1 MAATVIDALLVT
13 LGLDTSD
20 FRKGQ
25 KDVSDDL
32 KKQREDAK
40 KTAKEMAEQG
50 KKAASFFSSIKT
62 ELLALTGV
70 TVTAGGLMSLV
81 KNTTS
86 SLMDLSIQSKAL
98 GMTARELDGFG
109 KAAESAG
116 SSFERITA
124 ALQGFQAA
132 KQGSLFGDT
141 SSPIFSGMRM
151 LTALTG
157 DTFDVYSKDAKSLAR
172 SYLESLR
179 KVKDPN
185 IRRQIGAMGGFDD
198 ATIQRNQEGRF
209 LPDVDRLTK
218 SSGITDASVKGAK
231 EFTEAW
237 VVLNQNLETTKNQFY
252 TFLIPYVREFNGVLL
267 QLSNWMKS
275 HPDEMRQKVES
286 FFGAIESGAKVADN
300 AARSVGGWE
309 NAIKLLVATW
319 VMGITKAFTG
329 LFALTPPAWF
339 VAASAVGVGAYQNI
353 SNAATKADHT
363 DSLWESIKQ
372 RWSAGGWYNNQQNIQ
387 ALSPEQRKKDQ
398 DERSFWESTKNLLS
412 QAVNALISPAGAA
425 SMQPNIV
432 GGYQPNVPLNAL
444 PEQRRQ
450 QQDER
455 DYWESTKNLLSKIA
469 DALISPAGAATMQ
482 PDTSGY
488 QPNVPLNAQA
498 ARLGAKGKAFL
509 QAMAGEFGALE
520 GKYGLPA
527 GLLSSVAATESGGD
541 PFAVSP
547 KGAKGPFQ
555 FMDGTARDMGL
566 KGMDVYDPHKSADAA
581 ARYLRYLL
589 DATGGD
595 LEKTLAS
602 YNWGLGNVQK
612 KGMDNLPSET
622 RNYVPKVMA
631 GMRPGAGMAVDRAM
645 PGQAGGVY
653 NFYGTK
659 ITTQAQNV
667 EQLTS
672 DIKKHGDNRVMLMAG
687 YSGQ

>member
-50 KKAASFFSSIKT
+50 KKAAAFFGSIKT

-70 TVTAGGLMSLV
+70 TVTAGGLISFV
-81 KNTTS
+81 KSTTS
-86 SLMDLSIQSKAL
+86 GLMDLSIQSKAL
-98 GMTARELDGFG
+98 GLSARELDGWS
-109 KAAESAG
+109 KSAEAAG
-116 SSFERITA
+116 SSAEKISA
-124 ALQGFQAA
+124 SLQGFQGAI
-132 KQGSLFGDT
+132 QGARVGDYSSSIFG
-141 SSPIFSGMRM
+141 G
-151 LTALTG
+151 LAQLNALTG
-157 DTFDVYSKDAKSLAR
+157 QNFDVWGQDASSLAKT
-172 SYLESLR
+172 SLDALR
-179 KVKDPN
+179 KISDPN
-185 IRRQIGAMGGFDD
+185 LRRQVGLSLGFDD
-198 ATIQRNQEGRF
+198 ATLQRNQEGKF
-209 LPDVDRLTK
+209 LPDIDRLTK
-218 SSGITDASVKGAK
+218 SSGITDASTKGAK
-231 EFTEAW
+231 EFTAAW
-237 VVLNQNLETTKNQFY
+237 AELNQSLETTKNQFY
-252 TFLIPYVREFNGVLL
+252 TFLIPYVRDFNVVLRD
-267 QLSNWMKS
+267 LSNWMKS
-275 HPDEMRQKVES
+275 HPEEMKQKVDA
-286 FFGAIESGAKVADN
+286 FFGAIESGAKMADK
-300 AARSVGGWE
+300 AAQEVGGWE
-309 NAIKLLVATW
+309 NAIKLLIGLKVATW

-387 ALSPEQRKKDQ
+387 AVSPEQRKKDQ

-432 GGYQPNVPLNAL
+432 GGYQPNVPLNA
-444 PEQRRQ
+444 
-450 QQDER
+450 
-455 DYWESTKNLLSKIA
+455 
-469 DALISPAGAATMQ
+469 
-482 PDTSGY
+482 
-488 QPNVPLNAQA
+488 QA
-498 ARLGAKGKAFL
+498 ARLGAKGRAFL

-541 PFAVSP
+541 PFAES
-547 KGAKGPFQ
+547 KAGAKGLFQ
-555 FMDGTARDMGL
+555 FMPGTAKDMGL
-566 KGMDVYDPHKSADAA
+566 KGRDVYDPHKSAEAA
-581 ARYLRYLL
+581 AKYLRWLM

-622 RNYVPKVMA
+622 RSYVPKVMA

-645 PGQAGGVY
+645 PGQSGATY
-653 NFYGTK
+653 QFYGTK

-672 DIKKHGDNRVMLMAG
+672 DIKKHGDNRVMLLAG

>member
-13 LGLDTSD
+13 LGLDTSQ

-25 KDVSDDL
+25 QEVSDDL

-40 KTAKEMAEQG
+40 NTAKEMAEQG

-70 TVTAGGLMSLV
+70 TVTAGGLMSFV
-81 KNTTS
+81 KSTTS
-86 SLMDLSIQSKAL
+86 GLMELSIQAKSL
-98 GMTARELDGFG
+98 GMTSKELDGVG
-109 KAAESAG
+109 KAAEAAG
-116 SSFERITA
+116 SSVEKISA
-124 ALQGFQAA
+124 ALQGFQNA
-132 KQGSLFGDT
+132 KQLAKVGVYDTPVQEAAIRLNSLTHDSFNIRDDSAQT
-141 SSPIFSGMRM
+141 
-151 LTALTG
+151 
-157 DTFDVYSKDAKSLAR
+157 TFRKI
-172 SYLESLR
+172 LESAR
-179 KVKDPN
+179 KVTDPD
-185 IRRQIGAMGGFDD
+185 IRRQILQLVGIDD
-198 ATIQRNQEGRF
+198 AINQRNQEGKF
-209 LPDVDRLTK
+209 LTDVDRLTK
-218 SSGITDASVKGAK
+218 SSGITDASTKGAK
-231 EFTEAW
+231 EFTAAW
-237 VVLNQNLETTKNQFY
+237 AELGQNLDTVKNQIYVGLIPTIRDLNGLLIEWSSGNAKSSSFFKELKRDINDITGIDLGSWTLSGDLRNLKDNFSMLGKVLNHLGNALNELNNGNFSKAAD
-252 TFLIPYVREFNGVLL
+252 EFKKAWYGTEDGKPTGNDALPGVTSNSQSIYENSTYKKYNDLL
-267 QLSNWMKS
+267 NKYLPEWL
-275 HPDEMRQKVES
+275 
-286 FFGAIESGAKVADN
+286 
-300 AARSVGGWE
+300 GG
-309 NAIKLLVATW
+309 
-319 VMGITKAFTG
+319 
-329 LFALTPPAWF
+329 TP
-339 VAASAVGVGAYQNI
+339 S
-353 SNAATKADHT
+353 D
-363 DSLWESIKQ
+363 
-372 RWSAGGWYNNQQNIQ
+372 
-387 ALSPEQRKKDQ
+387 RKKDQ
-398 DERSFWESTKNLLS
+398 DEKSYWDTTK
-412 QAVNALISPAGAA
+412 
-425 SMQPNIV
+425 
-432 GGYQPNVPLNAL
+432 
-444 PEQRRQ
+444 
-450 QQDER
+450 
-455 DYWESTKNLLSKIA
+455 TLLSKIA
-469 DALISPAGAATMQ
+469 DAIVTPAGASSLE
-482 PDTSGY
+482 PSIGGY

-498 ARLGAKGKAFL
+498 ARLGAKGKSFL

-527 GLLSSVAATESGGD
+527 GLLSSVSAAESGGD
-541 PFAVSP
+541 PYAVSP

-555 FMDGTARDMGL
+555 FMDGTARDLGL

-672 DIKKHGDNRVMLMAG
+672 DIKKHGDNRVMLLAG

>member
-1 MAATVIDALLVT
+1 MAATVIDALLIT

-50 KKAASFFSSIKT
+50 KKAAAFFGSIKT

-70 TVTAGGLMSLV
+70 AVTAGGLISFV
-81 KNTTS
+81 KSTTS
-86 SLMDLSIQSKAL
+86 GLMDLSIQSKAL
-98 GMTARELDGFG
+98 GLSARELDGWS
-109 KAAESAG
+109 KSAEAAG
-116 SSFERITA
+116 SSAEKISA
-124 ALQGFQAA
+124 SLHGFQGAI
-132 KQGSLFGDT
+132 QGARVGDYSSSIFG
-141 SSPIFSGMRM
+141 G
-151 LTALTG
+151 LAQLNALTG
-157 DTFDVYSKDAKSLAR
+157 QNFDVWGQDASSLAKT
-172 SYLESLR
+172 SLDALR
-179 KVKDPN
+179 KISDPN
-185 IRRQIGAMGGFDD
+185 LRRQVGLSLGFDD
-198 ATIQRNQEGRF
+198 ATLQRNQEGKF

-218 SSGITDASVKGAK
+218 SSGITDVSTKGAK
-231 EFTEAW
+231 EFTAAW
-237 VVLNQNLETTKNQFY
+237 AELNQSLETTKNQFY
-252 TFLIPYVREFNGVLL
+252 TFLIPYVRDFNVVLRD
-267 QLSNWMKS
+267 LSNWMKS
-275 HPDEMRQKVES
+275 HPEEMKQKVDA
-286 FFGAIESGAKVADN
+286 FFGAIESGAKMADK
-300 AARSVGGWE
+300 AAQAVGGWE
-309 NAIKLLVATW
+309 NAIKIIIGASVGGKLLFFLANLSKALLVLT
-319 VMGITKAFTG
+319 GITLPG
-329 LFALTPPAWF
+329 WL

-353 SNAATKADHT
+353 SNAATKEDHT

-372 RWSAGGWYNNQQNIQ
+372 RWSAGGWYNNQQNMQ
-387 ALSPEQRKKDQ
+387 AVSPEQRKKDQ

-432 GGYQPNVPLNAL
+432 GGYQPNVPLNA
-444 PEQRRQ
+444 
-450 QQDER
+450 
-455 DYWESTKNLLSKIA
+455 
-469 DALISPAGAATMQ
+469 
-482 PDTSGY
+482 
-488 QPNVPLNAQA
+488 QA

-509 QAMAGEFGALE
+509 QAMAGEFGTLE

-541 PFAVSP
+541 PYAVSP

-555 FMDGTARDMGL
+555 FMDGTARDLGL
-566 KGMDVYDPHKSADAA
+566 KGMDVYDPHKSSDAA
-581 ARYLRYLL
+581 ARYLRFLL

-645 PGQAGGVY
+645 PGQSGATY
-653 NFYGTK
+653 QFYGTK

-672 DIKKHGDNRVMLMAG
+672 DIKKHADNRVMLLAG

>member
-1 MAATVIDALLVT
+1 MAATVIDALLIT

-98 GMTARELDGFG
+98 GMSAKELDGWA
-109 KAAESAG
+109 KSAEAAG
-116 SSFERITA
+116 SSAEKITNV
-124 ALQGFQAA
+124 LKGFQDA
-132 KQGSLFGDT
+132 KQGATFGDFT
-141 SSPIFSGMRM
+141 NPLYEVAPILRR
-151 LTALTG
+151 LTG
-157 DTFDVYSKDAKSLAR
+157 VEINTSKDDVPTIA
-172 SYLESLR
+172 R
-179 KVKDPN
+179 KVFSALQKVKNPAM
-185 IRRQIGAMGGFDD
+185 RRVLAERVGIDD
-198 ATIQRNQEGRF
+198 ATLQRNQEGQF

-218 SSGITDASVKGAK
+218 SSGITDASTKGAK
-231 EFTEAW
+231 EFTAAW
-237 VVLNQNLETTKNQFY
+237 AELNQNLDTTKNQFY
-252 TFLIPYVREFNGVLL
+252 TFLIPYVREFNGVLRD
-267 QLSNWMKS
+267 LSDWMKS
-275 HPDEMRQKVES
+275 HPKEMKAGIDA
-286 FFGAIESGAKVADN
+286 FFGAIKDVA
-300 AARSVGGWE
+300 AAANDAADAVGGW
-309 NAIKLLVATW
+309 NNVIVALLALKVASW
-319 VMGITKAFTG
+319 FRGIA
-329 LFALTPPAWF
+329 FALSGP
-339 VAASAVGVGAYQNI
+339 
-353 SNAATKADHT
+353 
-363 DSLWESIKQ
+363 
-372 RWSAGGWYNNQQNIQ
+372 GGLIFAIT
-387 ALSPEQRKKDQ
+387 ALYPIID
-398 DERSFWESTKNLLS
+398 
-412 QAVNALISPAGAA
+412 G
-425 SMQPNIV
+425 
-432 GGYQPNVPLNAL
+432 
-444 PEQRRQ
+444 
-450 QQDER
+450 
-455 DYWESTKNLLSKIA
+455 LLSKIVSKENREWMQNHGIFWTSNGEFFLNKK
-469 DALISPAGAATMQ
+469 DAEERQRQIDSGAV
-482 PDTSGY
+482 PDGSQRIVPNAYQQAMMDTQMDLSTAMKLDVGQY
-488 QPNVPLNAQA
+488 QPNIPLNAKA
-498 ARLGAKGKAFL
+498 AKLGIKGKSFL

-541 PFAVSP
+541 PFAES
-547 KGAKGPFQ
+547 KAGAKGLFQ
-555 FMDGTARDMGL
+555 FMPGTAKDMGL
-566 KGMDVYDPHKSADAA
+566 KGRDVYDPHKSAEAA
-581 ARYLRYLL
+581 AKYLRWLM

>member
-1 MAATVIDALLVT
+1 MAATVIDALLIT

-50 KKAASFFSSIKT
+50 KKAAAFFGSIKT

-70 TVTAGGLMSLV
+70 TVTAGGLMSFV

-231 EFTEAW
+231 EFTEVW
-237 VVLNQNLETTKNQFY
+237 VLLNQNLETTKNQFY

-286 FFGAIESGAKVADN
+286 FFGAIESGAKAADN

-309 NAIKLLVATW
+309 NAIKLLIGLKVATW

-339 VAASAVGVGAYQNI
+339 IAASAVGVGAYQNI

-372 RWSAGGWYNNQQNIQ
+372 RWDAGGWYNNQQNMQ

-432 GGYQPNVPLNAL
+432 GGYQPNVPLNA
-444 PEQRRQ
+444 
-450 QQDER
+450 
-455 DYWESTKNLLSKIA
+455 
-469 DALISPAGAATMQ
+469 
-482 PDTSGY
+482 
-488 QPNVPLNAQA
+488 QA
-498 ARLGAKGKAFL
+498 ARLGTKGKAFL
-509 QAMAGEFGALE
+509 QAMAGEFGVLE
-520 GKYGLPA
+520 GKYGLPS

-541 PFAVSP
+541 PFAES
-547 KGAKGPFQ
+547 KAGAKGLFQ
-555 FMDGTARDMGL
+555 FMPGTAKDMGL
-566 KGMDVYDPHKSADAA
+566 KGRDVFDPHKSADAA
-581 ARYLRYLL
+581 GRYLRFLL

-667 EQLTS
+667 QQLTS

>member
-13 LGLDTSD
+13 LGLDASN

-25 KDVSDDL
+25 QEVSDDL

-40 KTAKEMAEQG
+40 NTAKEMAEQG

-237 VVLNQNLETTKNQFY
+237 VLLNQNLETTKNQFY

-286 FFGAIESGAKVADN
+286 FFGAIESGAKAADN

-309 NAIKLLVATW
+309 NAIKLLIGLKVATW

-339 VAASAVGVGAYQNI
+339 IAASAVGVGAYQNI

-372 RWSAGGWYNNQQNIQ
+372 RWDAGGWYNNQQNMQ
-387 ALSPEQRKKDQ
+387 AVSPEQRKKDQ

-432 GGYQPNVPLNAL
+432 G
-444 PEQRRQ
+444 
-450 QQDER
+450 
-455 DYWESTKNLLSKIA
+455 
-469 DALISPAGAATMQ
+469 
-482 PDTSGY
+482 GY

-541 PFAVSP
+541 PFAES
-547 KGAKGPFQ
+547 KAGAKGLFQ
-555 FMDGTARDMGL
+555 FMPGTAKDMGL
-566 KGMDVYDPHKSADAA
+566 KGRDVYDPHKSAEAA
-581 ARYLRYLL
+581 AKYLRWLM

-645 PGQAGGVY
+645 PGQSGATY
-653 NFYGTK
+653 QFYGTK

-672 DIKKHGDNRVMLMAG
+672 DIKKHGDNRVMLLAG

>member
-13 LGLDTSD
+13 LGLDTSQ

-25 KDVSDDL
+25 QEVSDDL

-40 KTAKEMAEQG
+40 NTAKEMAEQG

-70 TVTAGGLMSLV
+70 TVTAGGLISFV
-81 KNTTS
+81 KSTTS
-86 SLMDLSIQSKAL
+86 GLMDLSIQSKAL
-98 GMTARELDGFG
+98 GLSARELDGWS
-109 KAAESAG
+109 KSAEAAVSSAEKI
-116 SSFERITA
+116 SAS
-124 ALQGFQAA
+124 LQGFQGAI
-132 KQGSLFGDT
+132 QGARVGDYSSSIFG
-141 SSPIFSGMRM
+141 G
-151 LTALTG
+151 LAQLNALTG
-157 DTFDVYSKDAKSLAR
+157 QNFDVWGQDASSLAKT
-172 SYLESLR
+172 SLDALR
-179 KVKDPN
+179 KISDPN
-185 IRRQIGAMGGFDD
+185 LRRQVGLSLGFDD
-198 ATIQRNQEGRF
+198 ATLQRNQEGKF

-218 SSGITDASVKGAK
+218 SSGITDASTKGAK
-231 EFTEAW
+231 EFTAAW
-237 VVLNQNLETTKNQFY
+237 AELGQNLDTVKNQIYVGLIPTIRDLNGLLIEWSSGNAKSSSFFKELKRDINDITGIDLGSWTLSGDLRNLKDNFSMLGKVLNHLGNALNELNNGNFSKAAD
-252 TFLIPYVREFNGVLL
+252 EFKKAWYGTEDGKPTGNDALPGV
-267 QLSNWMKS
+267 
-275 HPDEMRQKVES
+275 
-286 FFGAIESGAKVADN
+286 
-300 AARSVGGWE
+300 
-309 NAIKLLVATW
+309 
-319 VMGITKAFTG
+319 TKA
-329 LFALTPPAWF
+329 A
-339 VAASAVGVGAYQNI
+339 
-353 SNAATKADHT
+353 
-363 DSLWESIKQ
+363 E
-372 RWSAGGWYNNQQNIQ
+372 Q
-387 ALSPEQRKKDQ
+387 ALKKNGGTLDFKPDQ
-398 DERSFWESTKNLLS
+398 DSAYLS
-412 QAVNALISPAGAA
+412 PQQQATQKMLDAVKF
-425 SMQPNIV
+425 QP
-432 GGYQPNVPLNAL
+432 L

-527 GLLSSVAATESGGD
+527 GLLSSLSAAESGGD
-541 PFAVSP
+541 PYAVSP

-555 FMDGTARDMGL
+555 FMDGTARDLGL

-645 PGQAGGVY
+645 PGQSGVTY
-653 NFYGTK
+653 QFYGTK

-672 DIKKHGDNRVMLMAG
+672 DIKKHGDNRVMLLAG

>member
-50 KKAASFFSSIKT
+50 KKAAAFFGSIKT

-218 SSGITDASVKGAK
+218 SSGITDASTKGAK
-231 EFTEAW
+231 EFTAAW
-237 VVLNQNLETTKNQFY
+237 AELGQNLDTVKNQIYEGLIPTIRDLNGLLKEWSSGNVKSSSFFKELKRDINDITGIDLGGWTLSSDLRNLKDNFSMLGKVLNHLGNALNELNNGNFSKAADEFKKAWYGTEDGKPTGNDALPGVTSNSQSIYENTTYKKYND
-252 TFLIPYVREFNGVLL
+252 LL
-267 QLSNWMKS
+267 NKYLPEWL
-275 HPDEMRQKVES
+275 
-286 FFGAIESGAKVADN
+286 
-300 AARSVGGWE
+300 GG
-309 NAIKLLVATW
+309 
-319 VMGITKAFTG
+319 
-329 LFALTPPAWF
+329 TP
-339 VAASAVGVGAYQNI
+339 S
-353 SNAATKADHT
+353 D
-363 DSLWESIKQ
+363 
-372 RWSAGGWYNNQQNIQ
+372 
-387 ALSPEQRKKDQ
+387 RKKDQ
-398 DERSFWESTKNLLS
+398 DEKSYWDTTK
-412 QAVNALISPAGAA
+412 
-425 SMQPNIV
+425 
-432 GGYQPNVPLNAL
+432 
-444 PEQRRQ
+444 
-450 QQDER
+450 
-455 DYWESTKNLLSKIA
+455 TLLSKIA
-469 DALISPAGAATMQ
+469 DAIVTPAGASSLE
-482 PDTSGY
+482 PSIGGY

-509 QAMAGEFGALE
+509 QAMAVEFGSLE

-541 PFAVSP
+541 PFAES
-547 KGAKGPFQ
+547 KAGAKGLFQ
-555 FMDGTARDMGL
+555 FMPGTAKDMGL
-566 KGMDVYDPHKSADAA
+566 KGRDVFDPHKSADAA

-589 DATGGD
+589 EATGGD

-645 PGQAGGVY
+645 PGKSGATYQ
-653 NFYGTK
+653 FYGTK

>member
-1 MAATVIDALLVT
+1 MAATVIDALLIT

-70 TVTAGGLMSLV
+70 TVTAGGLMSFV
-81 KNTTS
+81 KSTTS
-86 SLMDLSIQSKAL
+86 GLMDLSIHSKAL
-98 GMTARELDGFG
+98 GMSAKELDGWA
-109 KAAESAG
+109 KSAEAAG
-116 SSFERITA
+116 SSAEKISA
-124 ALQGFQAA
+124 ALQGVQDARQLAKVGVYDTPVQEAA
-132 KQGSLFGDT
+132 IRLNSLTHDSFNIRDDSAQT
-141 SSPIFSGMRM
+141 
-151 LTALTG
+151 
-157 DTFDVYSKDAKSLAR
+157 TFRKILDSA
-172 SYLESLR
+172 R
-179 KVKDPN
+179 KVTDPD
-185 IRRQIGAMGGFDD
+185 IRRQILQLVGIDD
-198 ATIQRNQEGRF
+198 AINQRNQEGQF

-218 SSGITDASVKGAK
+218 SSGITDASTKGAK
-231 EFTEAW
+231 EFTAAW
-237 VVLNQNLETTKNQFY
+237 AELNQSLETTKNQFY
-252 TFLIPYVREFNGVLL
+252 TFLIPYVRDFNVVLRD
-267 QLSNWMKS
+267 LSNWMKS
-275 HPDEMRQKVES
+275 HPEEMKQKVDA
-286 FFGAIESGAKVADN
+286 FFGAIESGAKMADK
-300 AARSVGGWE
+300 AAQAVGGWE
-309 NAIKLLVATW
+309 NAIKIIIGASVGGKLLFFLTNLSKSLLGLARITLPGWLVAAAGLSAADKVDDLNQRAKESGVDVGTYL
-319 VMGITKAFTG
+319 VGKMKEKQKENAEAFDKHFDYSPSGI
-329 LFALTPPAWF
+329 
-339 VAASAVGVGAYQNI
+339 
-353 SNAATKADHT
+353 
-363 DSLWESIKQ
+363 E
-372 RWSAGGWYNNQQNIQ
+372 
-387 ALSPEQRKKDQ
+387 LSPQQRATQEMLD
-398 DERSFWESTKNLLS
+398 
-412 QAVNALISPAGAA
+412 AVKF
-425 SMQPNIV
+425 QP
-432 GGYQPNVPLNAL
+432 L

-498 ARLGAKGKAFL
+498 ARLGAKGRAFL

-527 GLLSSVAATESGGD
+527 GLLSSVAGTESGGD

-555 FMDGTARDMGL
+555 FMDGTARDLGL

-595 LEKTLAS
+595 LEKALAS

-645 PGQAGGVY
+645 PGQSGATY
-653 NFYGTK
+653 QFYGTK

-672 DIKKHGDNRVMLMAG
+672 DIKKHGDNRVMLLAG

>member
-13 LGLDTSD
+13 LGLDTSQ

-25 KDVSDDL
+25 QEVSDDL

-40 KTAKEMAEQG
+40 NTAKEMAEQG

-70 TVTAGGLMSLV
+70 TVTAGGLISFV
-81 KNTTS
+81 KSTTS
-86 SLMDLSIQSKAL
+86 GLMDLSIQSKAL
-98 GMTARELDGFG
+98 GLSARELDGWS
-109 KAAESAG
+109 KSAEAAG
-116 SSFERITA
+116 SSAEKISA
-124 ALQGFQAA
+124 SLQGFQGAI
-132 KQGSLFGDT
+132 QGARVGDYSSSIFG
-141 SSPIFSGMRM
+141 G
-151 LTALTG
+151 LAQLNALTG
-157 DTFDVYSKDAKSLAR
+157 QNFDVWGQDASSLAKT
-172 SYLESLR
+172 SLDALR
-179 KVKDPN
+179 KISDPN
-185 IRRQIGAMGGFDD
+185 LRRQVGLSLGFDD
-198 ATIQRNQEGRF
+198 ATLQRNQEGKF

-218 SSGITDASVKGAK
+218 SSGITDASTKGAK
-231 EFTEAW
+231 EFTAAW
-237 VVLNQNLETTKNQFY
+237 AELGQNLDTVKNQIYVGLIPTIRDLNGLLIEWSSGNAKSSSFFKELKRDINDITGIDLGSWTLSGDLRNLKDNFSMLGKVLNHLGNALNELNNGNFSKAAD
-252 TFLIPYVREFNGVLL
+252 EFKKAWYGTEDGKPTGNDALPGV
-267 QLSNWMKS
+267 
-275 HPDEMRQKVES
+275 
-286 FFGAIESGAKVADN
+286 
-300 AARSVGGWE
+300 
-309 NAIKLLVATW
+309 
-319 VMGITKAFTG
+319 TKA
-329 LFALTPPAWF
+329 A
-339 VAASAVGVGAYQNI
+339 
-353 SNAATKADHT
+353 
-363 DSLWESIKQ
+363 E
-372 RWSAGGWYNNQQNIQ
+372 Q
-387 ALSPEQRKKDQ
+387 ALKKNGGTLDFKPDQ
-398 DERSFWESTKNLLS
+398 DSAYLS
-412 QAVNALISPAGAA
+412 PQQQATQKMLDAVKF
-425 SMQPNIV
+425 QP
-432 GGYQPNVPLNAL
+432 L

-527 GLLSSVAATESGGD
+527 GLLSSLSAAESGGD
-541 PFAVSP
+541 PYAVSP

-555 FMDGTARDMGL
+555 FMDGTARDLGL

-631 GMRPGAGMAVDRAM
+631 GMRPGAGMAVDRVM

-672 DIKKHGDNRVMLMAG
+672 DIKKHGDNRVMLLAG

>member
-1 MAATVIDALLVT
+1 MAATVIDALLIT

-50 KKAASFFSSIKT
+50 KKAAAFFSSIKT

-70 TVTAGGLMSLV
+70 TVTAGGLMSFV
-81 KNTTS
+81 KSTTS
-86 SLMDLSIQSKAL
+86 GLMDLSIQSKAL
-98 GMTARELDGFG
+98 GMSAKELDGWA
-109 KAAESAG
+109 KSAEAAG
-116 SSFERITA
+116 SSAEKITNV
-124 ALQGFQAA
+124 LKGFQDA
-132 KQGSLFGDT
+132 KQGATFGDFT
-141 SSPIFSGMRM
+141 NPLYEVAPILRR
-151 LTALTG
+151 LTG
-157 DTFDVYSKDAKSLAR
+157 VEINTSKDDVPTIA
-172 SYLESLR
+172 R
-179 KVKDPN
+179 KVFSALQKVKNPAM
-185 IRRQIGAMGGFDD
+185 RRVLAERVGIDD
-198 ATIQRNQEGRF
+198 ATLQRNQEGQF

-218 SSGITDASVKGAK
+218 SSGITDASTKGAK
-231 EFTEAW
+231 EFTAAW
-237 VVLNQNLETTKNQFY
+237 AELNQSLETTKNQFY
-252 TFLIPYVREFNGVLL
+252 TFLIPYVRDFNVVLRD
-267 QLSNWMKS
+267 LSNWMKS
-275 HPDEMRQKVES
+275 HPEEMKQKVDA
-286 FFGAIESGAKVADN
+286 FFGAIESGAKMADK
-300 AARSVGGWE
+300 AAQAVGGWE
-309 NAIKLLVATW
+309 NAIKLLIALTVATL
-319 VMGITKAFTG
+319 VMGITKVFTG

-372 RWSAGGWYNNQQNIQ
+372 RWSAGGWYNNQQNMQ
-387 ALSPEQRKKDQ
+387 AVSPEQRKKDQ

-432 GGYQPNVPLNAL
+432 GGYQPNVPLNA
-444 PEQRRQ
+444 
-450 QQDER
+450 
-455 DYWESTKNLLSKIA
+455 K
-469 DALISPAGAATMQ
+469 
-482 PDTSGY
+482 
-488 QPNVPLNAQA
+488 A

-541 PFAVSP
+541 PFAES
-547 KGAKGPFQ
+547 KAGAKGLFQ
-555 FMDGTARDMGL
+555 FMPGTAKDMGL
-566 KGMDVYDPHKSADAA
+566 KGRDVFDPHKSADAA
-581 ARYLRYLL
+581 GRYLRFLL

-595 LEKTLAS
+595 LEKALAS

-645 PGQAGGVY
+645 PGQSGATY
-653 NFYGTK
+653 QFYGTK

>member
-1 MAATVIDALLVT
+1 MAATVIDALLIT

-70 TVTAGGLMSLV
+70 TVTAGGLMSFV
-81 KNTTS
+81 KSTTS
-86 SLMDLSIQSKAL
+86 GLMDLSIQSKAL
-98 GMTARELDGFG
+98 GMSAKELDGWA
-109 KAAESAG
+109 KSAEAAG
-116 SSFERITA
+116 SSAEKISA
-124 ALQGFQAA
+124 ALQGFQDA
-132 KQGSLFGDT
+132 KQLAKVGVYDTPVQEAAIRLNSLTHDSFNIRDDSAQT
-141 SSPIFSGMRM
+141 
-151 LTALTG
+151 
-157 DTFDVYSKDAKSLAR
+157 TFRKILDSA
-172 SYLESLR
+172 R
-179 KVKDPN
+179 KVTDPD
-185 IRRQIGAMGGFDD
+185 IRRQILQLVGIDD
-198 ATIQRNQEGRF
+198 AINQRNQEGQF

-218 SSGITDASVKGAK
+218 SSGITDASTKGAK
-231 EFTEAW
+231 EFTAAW
-237 VVLNQNLETTKNQFY
+237 AELGQNLDTIKNQIYEGLIPTIRDVNGLLKEWSSGNVKSSSFFKELKRDIDDITGIDLGSWTLSSDLRNLKDNFSMLGRVLNHLGNALNELN
-252 TFLIPYVREFNGVLL
+252 NG
-267 QLSNWMKS
+267 N
-275 HPDEMRQKVES
+275 
-286 FFGAIESGAKVADN
+286 F
-300 AARSVGGWE
+300 
-309 NAIKLLVATW
+309 
-319 VMGITKAFTG
+319 TKAADEFKKAWYGTEDGKPTG
-329 LFALTPPAWF
+329 NDALPGVTNNSQSIYENGTYKKYNDLLNKYLPEWLGGTP
-339 VAASAVGVGAYQNI
+339 S
-353 SNAATKADHT
+353 D
-363 DSLWESIKQ
+363 
-372 RWSAGGWYNNQQNIQ
+372 
-387 ALSPEQRKKDQ
+387 RKKDQ
-398 DERSFWESTKNLLS
+398 DEKSYWDTTKALLS
-412 QAVNALISPAGAA
+412 KIADAIVTPAGA
-425 SMQPNIV
+425 SSVNPSI
-432 GGYQPNVPLNAL
+432 GGYQPNVPLNA
-444 PEQRRQ
+444 
-450 QQDER
+450 
-455 DYWESTKNLLSKIA
+455 K
-469 DALISPAGAATMQ
+469 
-482 PDTSGY
+482 
-488 QPNVPLNAQA
+488 A

-509 QAMAGEFGALE
+509 QAMAGEFGVLE

-541 PFAVSP
+541 PFAES
-547 KGAKGPFQ
+547 KAGAKGLFQ
-555 FMDGTARDMGL
+555 FMPGTAKDMGL
-566 KGMDVYDPHKSADAA
+566 KGRDVYDPHKSAEAA
-581 ARYLRYLL
+581 AKYLRWLM

-672 DIKKHGDNRVMLMAG
+672 DIKKHGDNRVMLLAG

>member
-13 LGLDTSD
+13 LGLDTSQ

-25 KDVSDDL
+25 QEVSDDL

-40 KTAKEMAEQG
+40 NTAKEMAEQG

-70 TVTAGGLMSLV
+70 TVTAGGLMSFV
-81 KNTTS
+81 KSTTS
-86 SLMDLSIQSKAL
+86 GLMDLSIQSKAL
-98 GMTARELDGFG
+98 GLSARELDGWS
-109 KAAESAG
+109 KSAEAAG
-116 SSFERITA
+116 SSAEKISA
-124 ALQGFQAA
+124 SLQGFQGAI
-132 KQGSLFGDT
+132 QGARVGDYSSSIFG
-141 SSPIFSGMRM
+141 G
-151 LTALTG
+151 LAQLNALTG
-157 DTFDVYSKDAKSLAR
+157 QNFDVWGQDASSLAKT
-172 SYLESLR
+172 SLDALR
-179 KVKDPN
+179 KISDPN
-185 IRRQIGAMGGFDD
+185 LRRQVGLSLGFDD
-198 ATIQRNQEGRF
+198 ATLQRNQEGKF

-218 SSGITDASVKGAK
+218 SSGITDASTKGAK
-231 EFTEAW
+231 EFTAAW
-237 VVLNQNLETTKNQFY
+237 AELGQNLDTVKNQIYVGLIPTIRDLNGLLIEWSSGNAKSSSFFKELKRDINDITGIDLGSWTLSGDLRNLKDNFSMLGKVLNHLGNALNELNNGNFSKAAD
-252 TFLIPYVREFNGVLL
+252 EFKKAWYGTEDGKPTGNDALPGV
-267 QLSNWMKS
+267 
-275 HPDEMRQKVES
+275 
-286 FFGAIESGAKVADN
+286 
-300 AARSVGGWE
+300 
-309 NAIKLLVATW
+309 
-319 VMGITKAFTG
+319 TKA
-329 LFALTPPAWF
+329 A
-339 VAASAVGVGAYQNI
+339 
-353 SNAATKADHT
+353 
-363 DSLWESIKQ
+363 E
-372 RWSAGGWYNNQQNIQ
+372 Q
-387 ALSPEQRKKDQ
+387 ALKKNGGTLDFKSDQ
-398 DERSFWESTKNLLS
+398 DSAYLS
-412 QAVNALISPAGAA
+412 PQQQATQKMLDAVKF
-425 SMQPNIV
+425 QP
-432 GGYQPNVPLNAL
+432 L

-555 FMDGTARDMGL
+555 FMDGTARDLGL

-631 GMRPGAGMAVDRAM
+631 GMRPGAGMAVDRVM
-645 PGQAGGVY
+645 LMAGGVY

-672 DIKKHGDNRVMLMAG
+672 DIKKHGDNRVMLLAG

>member
-50 KKAASFFSSIKT
+50 KKAAAFFGSIKT

-309 NAIKLLVATW
+309 NAIKLLIGLKVATW

-387 ALSPEQRKKDQ
+387 AVSPEQRKKDQ

-432 GGYQPNVPLNAL
+432 GGYQPNVPLNA
-444 PEQRRQ
+444 
-450 QQDER
+450 
-455 DYWESTKNLLSKIA
+455 
-469 DALISPAGAATMQ
+469 
-482 PDTSGY
+482 
-488 QPNVPLNAQA
+488 QA

-509 QAMAGEFGALE
+509 QAMAGEFGSLE
-520 GKYGLPA
+520 GKYGLPS

-541 PFAVSP
+541 PFAES
-547 KGAKGPFQ
+547 KAGAKGLFQ
-555 FMDGTARDMGL
+555 FMPGTAKDMGL
-566 KGMDVYDPHKSADAA
+566 KGRDVFDPHKSADAA

-589 DATGGD
+589 EATGGD

>member
-50 KKAASFFSSIKT
+50 KKAAAFFGSIKT

-70 TVTAGGLMSLV
+70 AVTAGGLISFV
-81 KNTTS
+81 KSTTS
-86 SLMDLSIQSKAL
+86 GLMDLSIQSKAL
-98 GMTARELDGFG
+98 GLSARELDGWS
-109 KAAESAG
+109 KSAEAAG
-116 SSFERITA
+116 SSAEKISA
-124 ALQGFQAA
+124 SLQGFQGAI
-132 KQGSLFGDT
+132 QGARVGDYSSSIFG
-141 SSPIFSGMRM
+141 G
-151 LTALTG
+151 LAQLNALTG
-157 DTFDVYSKDAKSLAR
+157 QNFDVWGQDASSLAKT
-172 SYLESLR
+172 SLDALR
-179 KVKDPN
+179 KISDPN
-185 IRRQIGAMGGFDD
+185 LRRQVGLSLGFDD
-198 ATIQRNQEGRF
+198 ATLQRNQEGKF

-218 SSGITDASVKGAK
+218 SSGITDVSTKGAK
-231 EFTEAW
+231 EFTAAW
-237 VVLNQNLETTKNQFY
+237 AELNQNLETTKNQFY
-252 TFLIPYVREFNGVLL
+252 TFLIPYVRDFNVVLRD
-267 QLSNWMKS
+267 LSNWMKS
-275 HPDEMRQKVES
+275 HPEEMKQKVDA
-286 FFGAIESGAKVADN
+286 FFGAIESGAKMADK
-300 AARSVGGWE
+300 AAQAVGGWE
-309 NAIKLLVATW
+309 NAIKIIIGASVGGKLLFFLANLSKALLVLT
-319 VMGITKAFTG
+319 GITLPG
-329 LFALTPPAWF
+329 WL

-353 SNAATKADHT
+353 SNAATKEDHT

-372 RWSAGGWYNNQQNIQ
+372 RWSAGGWYNNQQNMQ
-387 ALSPEQRKKDQ
+387 AVSPEQRKKDQ

-432 GGYQPNVPLNAL
+432 G
-444 PEQRRQ
+444 
-450 QQDER
+450 
-455 DYWESTKNLLSKIA
+455 
-469 DALISPAGAATMQ
+469 
-482 PDTSGY
+482 GY

-555 FMDGTARDMGL
+555 FMDGTARDLGL
-566 KGMDVYDPHKSADAA
+566 KGMDVYDPHKSSDAA
-581 ARYLRYLL
+581 ARYLRFLL

-645 PGQAGGVY
+645 PGQSGATY
-653 NFYGTK
+653 QFYGTK

-672 DIKKHGDNRVMLMAG
+672 DIKKHGDNRVMLLAG

>member
-13 LGLDTSD
+13 LGLDTSQ

-25 KDVSDDL
+25 QEVSDDL

-40 KTAKEMAEQG
+40 NTAKEMAEQG
-50 KKAASFFSSIKT
+50 KKASSFFSSIKT

-70 TVTAGGLMSLV
+70 TVTAGGLMSFV
-81 KNTTS
+81 KSTTS
-86 SLMDLSIQSKAL
+86 GLMDLSIQSKAL
-98 GMTARELDGFG
+98 GLSARELDGWS
-109 KAAESAG
+109 KSAEAAG
-116 SSFERITA
+116 SSAEKISA
-124 ALQGFQAA
+124 SLQGFQGAI
-132 KQGSLFGDT
+132 QGARVGDYSSSIFG
-141 SSPIFSGMRM
+141 G
-151 LTALTG
+151 LAQLNALTG
-157 DTFDVYSKDAKSLAR
+157 QNFDVWGQDASSLAKT
-172 SYLESLR
+172 SLDALR
-179 KVKDPN
+179 KISDPN
-185 IRRQIGAMGGFDD
+185 LRRQVGLSLGFDD
-198 ATIQRNQEGRF
+198 ATLQRNQEGKF

-218 SSGITDASVKGAK
+218 SSGITDASTKGAK
-231 EFTEAW
+231 EFTAAW
-237 VVLNQNLETTKNQFY
+237 AELGQNLDTVKNQIYVGLIPTIRDLNGLLIEWSSGNAKSSSFFKELKRDINDITGIDLGSWTLSGDLRNLKDNFSMLGKVLNHLGNALNELNNGNFSKAAD
-252 TFLIPYVREFNGVLL
+252 EFKKAWYGTEDGKPTGNDALPGV
-267 QLSNWMKS
+267 
-275 HPDEMRQKVES
+275 
-286 FFGAIESGAKVADN
+286 
-300 AARSVGGWE
+300 
-309 NAIKLLVATW
+309 
-319 VMGITKAFTG
+319 TKA
-329 LFALTPPAWF
+329 A
-339 VAASAVGVGAYQNI
+339 
-353 SNAATKADHT
+353 
-363 DSLWESIKQ
+363 E
-372 RWSAGGWYNNQQNIQ
+372 Q
-387 ALSPEQRKKDQ
+387 ALKKNGGTLDFKPDQ
-398 DERSFWESTKNLLS
+398 DSAYLS
-412 QAVNALISPAGAA
+412 PQQQATQKMLDAVKF
-425 SMQPNIV
+425 QP
-432 GGYQPNVPLNAL
+432 L

-498 ARLGAKGKAFL
+498 ARLGAKGRAFL

-527 GLLSSVAATESGGD
+527 GLLSSLSAAESGGD
-541 PFAVSP
+541 PYAVSP

-555 FMDGTARDMGL
+555 FMDGTARDLGL

-645 PGQAGGVY
+645 PGQSGATY
-653 NFYGTK
+653 QFYGTK

-672 DIKKHGDNRVMLMAG
+672 DIKKHGDNRVMLLAG

>member
-13 LGLDTSD
+13 LGLDTSQ

-25 KDVSDDL
+25 QEVSDDL

-40 KTAKEMAEQG
+40 NTAKEMAEQG

-70 TVTAGGLMSLV
+70 TVTAGGLMSFV
-81 KNTTS
+81 KSTTS
-86 SLMDLSIQSKAL
+86 GLMDLSIQSKAL
-98 GMTARELDGFG
+98 GLSARELDGWS
-109 KAAESAG
+109 KSAEAAG
-116 SSFERITA
+116 SSAEKISA
-124 ALQGFQAA
+124 SLQGFQGAI
-132 KQGSLFGDT
+132 QGARVGDYSSSIFG
-141 SSPIFSGMRM
+141 G
-151 LTALTG
+151 LAQLNALTG
-157 DTFDVYSKDAKSLAR
+157 QNFDVWGQDASSLAKT
-172 SYLESLR
+172 SLDALR
-179 KVKDPN
+179 KISDPN
-185 IRRQIGAMGGFDD
+185 LRRQIGLSLGFDD
-198 ATIQRNQEGRF
+198 AILQRNQEGQF

-218 SSGITDASVKGAK
+218 SSGITDASTKGAK
-231 EFTEAW
+231 EFTAAW
-237 VVLNQNLETTKNQFY
+237 AELNQSLETTKNQFY
-252 TFLIPYVREFNGVLL
+252 TFLIPYVRDFNVVLRD
-267 QLSNWMKS
+267 LSNWMKS
-275 HPDEMRQKVES
+275 HPEEMKQKVDA
-286 FFGAIESGAKVADN
+286 FFGAIESGAKMADK
-300 AARSVGGWE
+300 AAQSVGGWE
-309 NAIKLLVATW
+309 NAIKIIIGASVGGKLLFFLTNLSKSLLGLARITLPGWLVAAAGLSAADKVDDLNQKAKESGVDVGTYI
-319 VMGITKAFTG
+319 VGKMKEKQKENAEAFDKHFDYSPSGI
-329 LFALTPPAWF
+329 
-339 VAASAVGVGAYQNI
+339 
-353 SNAATKADHT
+353 
-363 DSLWESIKQ
+363 E
-372 RWSAGGWYNNQQNIQ
+372 
-387 ALSPEQRKKDQ
+387 LSPQQRATQEMLD
-398 DERSFWESTKNLLS
+398 
-412 QAVNALISPAGAA
+412 AVKF
-425 SMQPNIV
+425 QP
-432 GGYQPNVPLNAL
+432 L

-498 ARLGAKGKAFL
+498 ARLGAKGRAFL
-509 QAMAGEFGALE
+509 QAMAGEFGVLE

-527 GLLSSVAATESGGD
+527 GLLSSVAGTESGGD

-555 FMDGTARDMGL
+555 FMDGTARDLGL

-595 LEKTLAS
+595 LEKALAS

>member
-13 LGLDTSD
+13 LGLDTSQ

-25 KDVSDDL
+25 QEVSDDL

-40 KTAKEMAEQG
+40 NTAKEMAEQG

-157 DTFDVYSKDAKSLAR
+157 DTFDVYSKNAKSLAR

-218 SSGITDASVKGAK
+218 SSGITDASTKGAK
-231 EFTEAW
+231 EFTAAW
-237 VVLNQNLETTKNQFY
+237 AELGQNLDTVKNQIYEGLIPTIRDLNGLLKEWSSGNVKSSSFFKELKRDINDITGIDLGGWTLSSDLRNLKDNFSMLGKVLNHLGNALNELNNGNFSKAAD
-252 TFLIPYVREFNGVLL
+252 EFKKAWYGTEDGKPTGNDALPGVTSNSQSIYENSTYKKYNDLL
-267 QLSNWMKS
+267 NKYLPEWL
-275 HPDEMRQKVES
+275 
-286 FFGAIESGAKVADN
+286 
-300 AARSVGGWE
+300 GG
-309 NAIKLLVATW
+309 
-319 VMGITKAFTG
+319 
-329 LFALTPPAWF
+329 TP
-339 VAASAVGVGAYQNI
+339 S
-353 SNAATKADHT
+353 D
-363 DSLWESIKQ
+363 
-372 RWSAGGWYNNQQNIQ
+372 
-387 ALSPEQRKKDQ
+387 RKKDQ
-398 DERSFWESTKNLLS
+398 DEKSYWDTTK
-412 QAVNALISPAGAA
+412 
-425 SMQPNIV
+425 
-432 GGYQPNVPLNAL
+432 
-444 PEQRRQ
+444 
-450 QQDER
+450 
-455 DYWESTKNLLSKIA
+455 TLLSKIA
-469 DALISPAGAATMQ
+469 DAIVTPAGASSLE
-482 PDTSGY
+482 PSIGGY

-520 GKYGLPA
+520 GKYGLPS

-541 PFAVSP
+541 PYAVSP

-555 FMDGTARDMGL
+555 FMDGTARDLGL

-667 EQLTS
+667 QQLTS

>member
-13 LGLDTSD
+13 LGLDTSQ

-25 KDVSDDL
+25 QEVSDDL

-40 KTAKEMAEQG
+40 NTAKEMAEQG

-70 TVTAGGLMSLV
+70 TVTAGGLISFV
-81 KNTTS
+81 KSTTS
-86 SLMDLSIQSKAL
+86 GLMDLSIQSKAL
-98 GMTARELDGFG
+98 GLSARELDGWS
-109 KAAESAG
+109 KSAEAAG
-116 SSFERITA
+116 SSAEKISA
-124 ALQGFQAA
+124 SLQGFQGAI
-132 KQGSLFGDT
+132 QGARVGDYSSSIFG
-141 SSPIFSGMRM
+141 G
-151 LTALTG
+151 LAQLNALTG
-157 DTFDVYSKDAKSLAR
+157 QNFDVWGQDASSLAKT
-172 SYLESLR
+172 SLDALR
-179 KVKDPN
+179 KISDPN
-185 IRRQIGAMGGFDD
+185 LRRQVGLSLGFDD
-198 ATIQRNQEGRF
+198 ATLQRNQEGKF

-218 SSGITDASVKGAK
+218 NSGISDESINGAK
-231 EFTEAW
+231 EFNSAW
-237 VVLNQNLETTKNQFY
+237 AELNQNLDTTKNQFY

-309 NAIKLLVATW
+309 NAIKLLIGLKVATW

-387 ALSPEQRKKDQ
+387 AVSPEQRKKDQ

-432 GGYQPNVPLNAL
+432 GGYQPNVPLNA
-444 PEQRRQ
+444 
-450 QQDER
+450 
-455 DYWESTKNLLSKIA
+455 
-469 DALISPAGAATMQ
+469 
-482 PDTSGY
+482 
-488 QPNVPLNAQA
+488 QA
-498 ARLGAKGKAFL
+498 ARLGAKGRAFL

-527 GLLSSVAATESGGD
+527 GLLSSVAGTESGGD

-555 FMDGTARDMGL
+555 FMDGTARDLGL

-595 LEKTLAS
+595 LEKALAS

-631 GMRPGAGMAVDRAM
+631 GMRPGAGMAVDRSM
-645 PGQAGGVY
+645 PGQSGATY
-653 NFYGTK
+653 QFYGTK

-672 DIKKHGDNRVMLMAG
+672 DIKKHGDNRVMLLAG

>member
-13 LGLDTSD
+13 LGLDTSQ

-25 KDVSDDL
+25 QEVSDDL

-40 KTAKEMAEQG
+40 NTAKEMAEQG

-70 TVTAGGLMSLV
+70 TVTAGGLISFV
-81 KNTTS
+81 KSTTS
-86 SLMDLSIQSKAL
+86 GLMDLSIQSKAL
-98 GMTARELDGFG
+98 GLSARELDGWS
-109 KAAESAG
+109 KSAEAAG
-116 SSFERITA
+116 SSAEKISA
-124 ALQGFQAA
+124 SLQGFQGAI
-132 KQGSLFGDT
+132 QGARVGDYSSSIFG
-141 SSPIFSGMRM
+141 G
-151 LTALTG
+151 LAQLNALTG
-157 DTFDVYSKDAKSLAR
+157 QSFDVWGQDASSLAKT
-172 SYLESLR
+172 SLDALR
-179 KVKDPN
+179 KISDPN
-185 IRRQIGAMGGFDD
+185 LRRQVGLSLGFDD
-198 ATIQRNQEGRF
+198 ATLQRNQEGKF

-218 SSGITDASVKGAK
+218 NSGITDASTKGAK
-231 EFTEAW
+231 EFTAAW
-237 VVLNQNLETTKNQFY
+237 AELGQNLDTVKNQIYVGLIPTIRDLNGLLIEWSSGNAKSSSFFKELKRDINDITGIDLGSWTLSGDLRNLKDNFSMLGKVLNHLGNALNELNNGNFSKAAD
-252 TFLIPYVREFNGVLL
+252 EFKKAWYGTEDGKPTGNDALPGV
-267 QLSNWMKS
+267 
-275 HPDEMRQKVES
+275 
-286 FFGAIESGAKVADN
+286 
-300 AARSVGGWE
+300 
-309 NAIKLLVATW
+309 
-319 VMGITKAFTG
+319 TKA
-329 LFALTPPAWF
+329 A
-339 VAASAVGVGAYQNI
+339 
-353 SNAATKADHT
+353 
-363 DSLWESIKQ
+363 E
-372 RWSAGGWYNNQQNIQ
+372 Q
-387 ALSPEQRKKDQ
+387 ALKKNGGTLDFKPDQ
-398 DERSFWESTKNLLS
+398 DSAYLS
-412 QAVNALISPAGAA
+412 PQQQATQKMLDAVKF
-425 SMQPNIV
+425 QP
-432 GGYQPNVPLNAL
+432 L

-498 ARLGAKGKAFL
+498 ARLGAKGRAFL

-527 GLLSSVAATESGGD
+527 GLLSSLSAAESGGD
-541 PFAVSP
+541 PYAVSP

-555 FMDGTARDMGL
+555 FMDGTARDLGL

-645 PGQAGGVY
+645 PGQSGATY
-653 NFYGTK
+653 QFYGTK

-672 DIKKHGDNRVMLMAG
+672 DIKKHGDNRVMLLAG

>member
-1 MAATVIDALLVT
+1 MAATVIDALLIT

-70 TVTAGGLMSLV
+70 TVTAGGLISFV
-81 KNTTS
+81 KSTTS
-86 SLMDLSIQSKAL
+86 GLMDLSIQSKAL
-98 GMTARELDGFG
+98 GLSARELDGWS
-109 KAAESAG
+109 KSAEAAG
-116 SSFERITA
+116 SSAEKISA
-124 ALQGFQAA
+124 SLQGFQGAI
-132 KQGSLFGDT
+132 QGARVGDYSSSIFG
-141 SSPIFSGMRM
+141 G
-151 LTALTG
+151 LAQLNALTG
-157 DTFDVYSKDAKSLAR
+157 QNFDVWGQDASSLAKT
-172 SYLESLR
+172 SLDALR
-179 KVKDPN
+179 KISDPN
-185 IRRQIGAMGGFDD
+185 LRRQVGLSLGFDD
-198 ATIQRNQEGRF
+198 ATLQRNQEGKF

-218 SSGITDASVKGAK
+218 SSGITDASTKGAK
-231 EFTEAW
+231 EFTAAW
-237 VVLNQNLETTKNQFY
+237 AELGQNLDTVKNQIYVGLIPTIRDLNGLLIEWSSGNAKSSSFFKELKRDINDITGIDLGSWTLSGDLRNLKDNFSMLGKVLNHLGNALNELNNGNFSKAAD
-252 TFLIPYVREFNGVLL
+252 EFKKAWYGTEDGKPTGNDALPGV
-267 QLSNWMKS
+267 
-275 HPDEMRQKVES
+275 
-286 FFGAIESGAKVADN
+286 
-300 AARSVGGWE
+300 
-309 NAIKLLVATW
+309 
-319 VMGITKAFTG
+319 TKA
-329 LFALTPPAWF
+329 A
-339 VAASAVGVGAYQNI
+339 
-353 SNAATKADHT
+353 
-363 DSLWESIKQ
+363 E
-372 RWSAGGWYNNQQNIQ
+372 Q
-387 ALSPEQRKKDQ
+387 ALKKNGGTLDFKPDQ
-398 DERSFWESTKNLLS
+398 DSAYLS
-412 QAVNALISPAGAA
+412 PQQQATQKMLDAVKF
-425 SMQPNIV
+425 QP
-432 GGYQPNVPLNAL
+432 L

-527 GLLSSVAATESGGD
+527 GLLSSLSAAESGGD
-541 PFAVSP
+541 PYAVSP

-555 FMDGTARDMGL
+555 FMDGTARDLGL

-645 PGQAGGVY
+645 PGQSGATY
-653 NFYGTK
+653 QFYGTK

-672 DIKKHGDNRVMLMAG
+672 DIKKHGDNRVMLLAG

>member
-1 MAATVIDALLVT
+1 MAATVIDALLIT

-86 SLMDLSIQSKAL
+86 GLMDLSIQSKAL
-98 GMTARELDGFG
+98 GLSARELDGWS
-109 KAAESAG
+109 KSAEAAG
-116 SSFERITA
+116 SSAEKISA
-124 ALQGFQAA
+124 SLQGFQGAI
-132 KQGSLFGDT
+132 QGARVGDYSSSIFG
-141 SSPIFSGMRM
+141 G
-151 LTALTG
+151 LAQLNALTG
-157 DTFDVYSKDAKSLAR
+157 QNFDVWGQDASSLAKT
-172 SYLESLR
+172 SLDALR
-179 KVKDPN
+179 KISDPN
-185 IRRQIGAMGGFDD
+185 LRRQVGLSLGFDD
-198 ATIQRNQEGRF
+198 ATLQRNQEGKF

-218 SSGITDASVKGAK
+218 SSGITDASTKGAK
-231 EFTEAW
+231 EFTAAW
-237 VVLNQNLETTKNQFY
+237 AELNQNLDTTKNQFY
-252 TFLIPYVREFNGVLL
+252 TFLIPYVRDFNVVLRD
-267 QLSNWMKS
+267 LSNWMKS
-275 HPDEMRQKVES
+275 HPEEMKQKVDA
-286 FFGAIESGAKVADN
+286 FFGAIESGAKMADK
-300 AARSVGGWE
+300 AAQAVGGWE
-309 NAIKLLVATW
+309 NAIKIIIGASVGGKLLFFLANLSKALLVLT
-319 VMGITKAFTG
+319 GITLPG
-329 LFALTPPAWF
+329 WL

-353 SNAATKADHT
+353 SNAATKEDHT

-372 RWSAGGWYNNQQNIQ
+372 RWSAGGWYNNQQNMQ
-387 ALSPEQRKKDQ
+387 AVSPEQRKKDQ

-432 GGYQPNVPLNAL
+432 GGYQPNVPLNA
-444 PEQRRQ
+444 
-450 QQDER
+450 
-455 DYWESTKNLLSKIA
+455 
-469 DALISPAGAATMQ
+469 
-482 PDTSGY
+482 
-488 QPNVPLNAQA
+488 QA

-509 QAMAGEFGALE
+509 QAMAGEFGTLE

-541 PFAVSP
+541 PYAVSP

-555 FMDGTARDMGL
+555 FMDGTARDLGL
-566 KGMDVYDPHKSADAA
+566 KGMDVYDPHKSSDAA
-581 ARYLRYLL
+581 ARYLRFLL

-645 PGQAGGVY
+645 PGQSGATY
-653 NFYGTK
+653 QFYGTK

-672 DIKKHGDNRVMLMAG
+672 DIKKHADNRVMLLAG

>member
-1 MAATVIDALLVT
+1 MAATVIDALLIT

-50 KKAASFFSSIKT
+50 KKAAAFFGSIKT

-218 SSGITDASVKGAK
+218 SSGITDASTKGAK
-231 EFTEAW
+231 EFTAAW
-237 VVLNQNLETTKNQFY
+237 AELEQNLDTVKNQIYVGLIPTIRDLNGLLIEWSSGNAKSSSFFKELKRDINDITGIDLGGWTLSSDLRNLKDNFSMLGKVLNHLGNALNELNNGNFSKAAD
-252 TFLIPYVREFNGVLL
+252 EFKKAWYGTEDGKPTGNDALPGVTSNSQSIYENSTYKKYNDLL
-267 QLSNWMKS
+267 NKYLPEWL
-275 HPDEMRQKVES
+275 
-286 FFGAIESGAKVADN
+286 
-300 AARSVGGWE
+300 GG
-309 NAIKLLVATW
+309 
-319 VMGITKAFTG
+319 
-329 LFALTPPAWF
+329 TP
-339 VAASAVGVGAYQNI
+339 S
-353 SNAATKADHT
+353 D
-363 DSLWESIKQ
+363 
-372 RWSAGGWYNNQQNIQ
+372 
-387 ALSPEQRKKDQ
+387 RKKDQ
-398 DERSFWESTKNLLS
+398 DEKSYWDTTK
-412 QAVNALISPAGAA
+412 
-425 SMQPNIV
+425 
-432 GGYQPNVPLNAL
+432 
-444 PEQRRQ
+444 
-450 QQDER
+450 
-455 DYWESTKNLLSKIA
+455 TLLSKIA
-469 DALISPAGAATMQ
+469 DAIVTPAGASSLE
-482 PDTSGY
+482 PSIGGY

-520 GKYGLPA
+520 GKYGLPS

-541 PFAVSP
+541 PYAVSP

-555 FMDGTARDMGL
+555 FMDGTARDLGL

-667 EQLTS
+667 QQLTS

>member
-1 MAATVIDALLVT
+1 MAATVIDALLIT

-86 SLMDLSIQSKAL
+86 GLMDLSIQSKAL
-98 GMTARELDGFG
+98 GLSARELDGWS
-109 KAAESAG
+109 KSAEAAG
-116 SSFERITA
+116 SSAEKISA
-124 ALQGFQAA
+124 SLQGFQGAI
-132 KQGSLFGDT
+132 QGARVGDYSSSIFG
-141 SSPIFSGMRM
+141 G
-151 LTALTG
+151 LAQLNALTG
-157 DTFDVYSKDAKSLAR
+157 QNFDVWGQDASSLAKT
-172 SYLESLR
+172 SLDALR
-179 KVKDPN
+179 KISDPN
-185 IRRQIGAMGGFDD
+185 LRRQVGLSLGFDD
-198 ATIQRNQEGRF
+198 ATLQRNQEGKF

-218 SSGITDASVKGAK
+218 SSGITDASTKGAK
-231 EFTEAW
+231 EFTAAW
-237 VVLNQNLETTKNQFY
+237 AELNQSLETTKNQFY
-252 TFLIPYVREFNGVLL
+252 TFLIPYVRDFNVVLRD
-267 QLSNWMKS
+267 LSNWMKS
-275 HPDEMRQKVES
+275 HPEEMKQKVDA
-286 FFGAIESGAKVADN
+286 FFGAIESGAKMADK
-300 AARSVGGWE
+300 AAQAVGGWE
-309 NAIKLLVATW
+309 NAIKIIIGASVGGKLLFFLANLSKSLLGLARITLPGWLVAAAGLSAADKVDDLNQKAKESGVDVGTYL
-319 VMGITKAFTG
+319 VGKMKEKQKENAEAFDKHFDYSPSGI
-329 LFALTPPAWF
+329 
-339 VAASAVGVGAYQNI
+339 
-353 SNAATKADHT
+353 
-363 DSLWESIKQ
+363 E
-372 RWSAGGWYNNQQNIQ
+372 
-387 ALSPEQRKKDQ
+387 LSPQQRATQEMLD
-398 DERSFWESTKNLLS
+398 
-412 QAVNALISPAGAA
+412 AVKF
-425 SMQPNIV
+425 QP
-432 GGYQPNVPLNAL
+432 L

-527 GLLSSVAATESGGD
+527 GLLSSVAGTESGGD

-555 FMDGTARDMGL
+555 FMDGTARDLGL

-672 DIKKHGDNRVMLMAG
+672 DIKKHADNRVMLLAG